1 NTTLV
6 RKVQA
11 GRVTLADLTAG
22 GATPLSPFA
31 CTVPVL
37 PANFPASGN
46 WTPIPGS
53 NPPSP
58 AVHAASVAGVQ
69 PSRCITWFQAN
80 QACLLSGKRLLT
92 NRESQAAAAGTPDPG
107 LADDGSTTC
116 VTQSVGPADTGS
128 RASCKSVWGAFDM
141 VGNVSEWVGDWADR
155 SVSCTTWPASFGGDF
170 SCVGGPGTT
179 FNPGEEGGPLRRP
192 GAFDWGGGF
201 SGGMGGG
208 AFMGGPGSDPSS
220 KSNTIGF
227 RCAR

>member
-1 NTTLV
+1 MTLWEERTMNRRQITWAAVVWIATALSSHAATLRCPPDSVKVGSTCIDTYEASVWRIDPANTALV

-11 GRVTLADLTAG
+11 GHVTLADLTAG

-58 AVHAASVAGVQ
+58 GVYAVSVAGVQ

-92 NRESQAAAAGTPDPG
+92 NREWQGAPARPPEP
-107 LADDGSTTC
+107 
-116 VTQSVGPADTGS
+116 GPAQYRPPPCGDPWG
-128 RASCKSVWGAFDM
+128 RA
-141 VGNVSEWVGDWADR
+141 
-155 SVSCTTWPASFGGDF
+155 
-170 SCVGGPGTT
+170 
-179 FNPGEEGGPLRRP
+179 RRTRAP
-192 GAFDWGGGF
+192 PRRQA
-201 SGGMGGG
+201 
-208 AFMGGPGSDPSS
+208 P
-220 KSNTIGF
+220 
-227 RCAR
+227 